1 MKTIRNRILSGM
13 MAIMLVVS
21 LLATTTVDT
30 YAATKYVK
38 SYTETY
44 TLNQST
50 TYKIPLKMKQDAE
63 LTIQITILD
72 GTAGKDMYVV
82 PWLWEDYAEGLG
94 ASCNN
99 DEYLGLGYDAKGKK
113 RVDEVTFKG
122 IAAKGS
128 KSYITIGI
136 GHTDDIKLKVKIT
149 SKDKT
154 FCPQDIEIVCMR
166 KKNK

>member
-44 TLNQST
+44 TLNKST
-50 TYKIPLKMKQDAE
+50 TYKIPLKMKTDAG
-63 LTIQITILD
+63 LTIQISVVD
-72 GTAGKDMYVV
+72 GTAGEQMFVV
-82 PWLWEDYAEGLG
+82 PWLWEDYDELQGV
-94 ASCNN
+94 SC
-99 DEYLGLGYDAKGKK
+99 DAGEKLGLGYYAKGKK
-113 RVDEVTFKG
+113 RVDEVTFGG

-128 KSYITIGI
+128 KSFITIAV
-136 GHTDDIKLKVKIT
+136 GHTDNIKLRVKIT
-149 SKDKT
+149 SKNKT
-154 FCPQDIEIVCMR
+154 FCPQDIEIFTE
-166 KKNK
+166 

>member
-13 MAIMLVVS
+13 MALVLVVS
-21 LLATTTVDT
+21 LLAVAPINT
-30 YAATKYVK
+30 YAETKYVK
-38 SYTETY
+38 SYTQTY
-44 TLNQST
+44 TLKKST
-50 TYKIPLKMKQDAE
+50 KYKIPLKMKQDAE

-82 PWLWEDYAEGLG
+82 PWLWEDYDEELG

-99 DEYLGLGYDAKGKK
+99 DEYLGLGYDARGKK

-128 KSYITIGI
+128 KSFITIAV
-136 GHTDDIKLKVKIT
+136 GHTDNIKLRVKIT
-149 SKDKT
+149 SKNKT
-154 FCPQDIEIVCMR
+154 FCPQDIEVI
-166 KKNK
+166 KK

>member
-21 LLATTTVDT
+21 LLAVAPINT
-30 YAATKYVK
+30 YAETKYVK
-38 SYTETY
+38 SYTQTY
-44 TLNQST
+44 TLKKST
-50 TYKIPLKMKQDAE
+50 KYKIKQDAE

-82 PWLWEDYAEGLG
+82 PWLWEDYDEELG

-99 DEYLGLGYDAKGKK
+99 DEYLGLGYDARGKK

-128 KSYITIGI
+128 KSFITIAV
-136 GHTDDIKLKVKIT
+136 GHTDNIKLRVKIT
-149 SKDKT
+149 SKNKT
-154 FCPQDIEIVCMR
+154 FCPQDIEVFSE
-166 KKNK
+166 

>member
-1 MKTIRNRILSGM
+1 MKTIKNRILSGM

-21 LLATTTVDT
+21 LLATTIVDT

-82 PWLWEDYAEGLG
+82 PWLWEDYDEGLG

-154 FCPQDIEIVCMR
+154 FCPQDIEIVRMR

>member
-21 LLATTTVDT
+21 LLATTIVDT

-82 PWLWEDYAEGLG
+82 PWLWEDYDEELG

-99 DEYLGLGYDAKGKK
+99 DEYLGLGYDARGKK

-128 KSYITIGI
+128 KSFITIAV
-136 GHTDDIKLKVKIT
+136 GHTDNIKLRVKIT
-149 SKDKT
+149 SKNKT
-154 FCPQDIEIVCMR
+154 FCPQDIEVFSE
-166 KKNK
+166 

>member
-1 MKTIRNRILSGM
+1 MKTIKNRILSGM

-82 PWLWEDYAEGLG
+82 PWLWEDYDEGLG

-154 FCPQDIEIVCMR
+154 FCPQDIEIVRMR

>member
-21 LLATTTVDT
+21 LLAITTVDT

-44 TLNQST
+44 TFNKST
-50 TYKIPLKMKQDAE
+50 TYKIPLKMKTDAG
-63 LTIQITILD
+63 LTIQISVVD
-72 GTAGKDMYVV
+72 GTAGEQMFVV
-82 PWLWEDYAEGLG
+82 PWLWEDYDELQGV
-94 ASCNN
+94 SC
-99 DEYLGLGYDAKGKK
+99 DAGEKLGLGYYARGKK

-128 KSYITIGI
+128 KSFITIAV
-136 GHTDDIKLKVKIT
+136 GHTDNIKLRVKIT
-149 SKDKT
+149 SKNKT
-154 FCPQDIEIVCMR
+154 FCPQDIEVFSE
-166 KKNK
+166 

>member
-44 TLNQST
+44 ALNQST

-154 FCPQDIEIVCMR
+154 FCPQDIEIVRMR

>member
-1 MKTIRNRILSGM
+1 MEKIKNRIISGM
-13 MAIMLVVS
+13 MALVLVVS
-21 LLATTTVDT
+21 LMAVAPVNT
-30 YAATKYVK
+30 YAETKYVK
-38 SYTETY
+38 SYTQTY
-44 TLNQST
+44 TLKKST
-50 TYKIPLKMKQDAE
+50 KYKIPLKMKQDAE

-82 PWLWEDYAEGLG
+82 PWLWEDYDEGLG

-154 FCPQDIEIVCMR
+154 FCPQDIEVI
-166 KKNK
+166 KK

>member
-1 MKTIRNRILSGM
+1 MKTIRNRMLSGM

-44 TLNQST
+44 TFNKST
-50 TYKIPLKMKQDAE
+50 TYKIPLKMKTDAG
-63 LTIQITILD
+63 LTIQISVVD
-72 GTAGKDMYVV
+72 GTAGEQMFVV
-82 PWLWEDYAEGLG
+82 PWLWEDYDELQGV
-94 ASCNN
+94 SC
-99 DEYLGLGYDAKGKK
+99 DAGEKLGLGYYARGKK

-128 KSYITIGI
+128 KSFITIAV
-136 GHTDDIKLKVKIT
+136 GHTDNIKLRVKIT
-149 SKDKT
+149 SKNKT
-154 FCPQDIEIVCMR
+154 FCPQDIEVFSE
-166 KKNK
+166 

>member
-44 TLNQST
+44 TLKKST
-50 TYKIPLKMKQDAE
+50 TYKIPLKMKSDST
-63 LTIQITILD
+63 LNIQISVID
-72 GTAGKDMYVV
+72 GTAGEQMFVV
-82 PWLWEDYAEGLG
+82 PWLWEDYDEWLG
-94 ASCNN
+94 VSCND
-99 DEYLGLGYDAKGKK
+99 DEHLGLGYYAKGKK

-122 IAAKGS
+122 TAVKGS
-128 KSYITIGI
+128 QSFITIGV
-136 GHTDDIKLKVKIT
+136 GHTGDIKLKVKIT
-149 SKDKT
+149 SKNKT
-154 FCPQDIEIVCMR
+154 FCPQDIEVFS
-166 KKNK
+166 KK